1 MVRLLDRTPPG
12 QVARA
17 AALLALVLGVVALGH
32 GCGGQLDAGVVD
44 GVVVG
49 VDVGG
54 DVDGGPGSV
63 GQTGDGAAAPN
74 GPFAATVV
82 SFSAGDGGGFGADKL
97 PGIVLGGPQG
107 KGASAGSLDVVSLGC
122 GGSIVLG
129 LGARVLIDGPGADL
143 LVFENPFAT
152 WIELGR
158 VAVSDDGATW
168 HAWPCDPAD
177 TAGGYPGCAGVAPV
191 LANAENGVDPTDPSK
206 AGGDAFDLADLG
218 LKRARFIRIT
228 DTGTNACDA
237 PTAGFDLDAVALV
250 HSAPA
255 P

>member
-1 MVRLLDRTPPG
+1 MVRG
-12 QVARA
+12 FN
-17 AALLALVLGVVALGH
+17 LALFALISGVFALSH
-32 GCGGQLDAGVVD
+32 GCGDEVDGGGAD

-49 VDVGG
+49 GDTIGG
-54 DVDGGPGSV
+54 ADSTD
-63 GQTGDGAAAPN
+63 QLGDGAAISD
-74 GPFAATVV
+74 GPFAAKVV
-82 SFSAGDGGGFGADKL
+82 SFSAGSGGGFGADKL

-129 LGARVLIDGPGADL
+129 LGARALIDGPGADL

-168 HAWPCDPAD
+168 HTWPCDAAD
-177 TAGGYPGCAGVAPV
+177 KAGGYPGCAGVSPV
-191 LANAENGVDPTDPSK
+191 LANADNGFDPTDPTK

-218 LKRARFIRIT
+218 LKRARFVRIT

-255 P
+255 PQ